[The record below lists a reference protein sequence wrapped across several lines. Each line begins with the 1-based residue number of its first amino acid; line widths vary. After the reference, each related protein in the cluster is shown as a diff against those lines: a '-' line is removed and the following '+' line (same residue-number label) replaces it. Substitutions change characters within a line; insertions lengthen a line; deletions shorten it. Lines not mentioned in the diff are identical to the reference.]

1 MDRRLTPFSGRV
13 ALESLRGQVAAVAF
27 TKGEAARVAA
37 PVTDLLAA
45 PDGMRDRQLL
55 FGAQVTVIDRQG
67 EHTFVQALA
76 DGYCGWVATAAL
88 ADPQLPT
95 HQVSAPATHVYR
107 EASIKRGEVMRLSL
121 GAAVAVLAEEGMF
134 ARTPEGYIPRQHLR
148 PLAIPETDPVAVAER
163 LIGTPY
169 LWGGNSRDGIDCSG
183 LVQLA
188 YAACGWLCP
197 GDTDLQRDRLGS
209 FLPEGATAQ
218 RGDLFFWR
226 GHVALAVSDSVLIH
240 ANAHSMNVALE
251 SIAPC
256 LARIAAAG
264 EGPFYGIKRGNAG
277 QAPGGR

>member
-13 ALESLRGQVAAVAF
+13 ALESLRGQVDAAAF
-27 TKGEAARVAA
+27 TVGEAARIAV

-45 PDGMRDRQLL
+45 ADGLRDRQLL

-67 EHTFVQALA
+67 GHAFVQAIS
-76 DGYCGWVATAAL
+76 DGYCGWVSLSAL

-95 HQVSAPATHVYR
+95 HRVSAPATHVYR
-107 EASIKRGEVMRLSL
+107 EASIKRGEVIRLSL
-121 GAAVAVLAEEGMF
+121 GCEVAVLAEEGMF

-148 PLAIPETDPVAVAER
+148 ALDTPETDPVAVAER

-188 YAACGWLCP
+188 YAACDLPCP
-197 GDTDLQRDRLGS
+197 ADSDLQRERLGAY
-209 FLPEGATAQ
+209 LPDGATAQ

-226 GHVALAVSDSVLIH
+226 GHVALAVSDSVLLH

-251 SIAPC
+251 GIAPC

-277 QAPGGR
+277 